1 MLSKNILDSSY
12 NLVYDNINRSANNV
26 ERVRIRGSTEYFDT
40 QCSKGSSMTVEGIV
54 YVFDPANAKYHEI
67 ARNLDNVLLG
77 TCEWLFH
84 FFIFPTCVYQ
94 MLP

>member
-40 QCSKGSSMTVEGIV
+40 QGQ
-54 YVFDPANAKYHEI
+54 
-67 ARNLDNVLLG
+67 VLEREFNDCGRDCLRLQP
-77 TCEWLFH
+77 CKQ
-84 FFIFPTCVYQ
+84 Q
-94 MLP
+94 MQNTTKL